1 MIMNE
6 LLGQV
11 FTGLIIDENESM
23 YLVQKNGVT
32 FRLLKE
38 EDVLHKIG
46 ESVEGFGY
54 VNQKKE
60 AVFTT
65 KIPQV
70 RIGHYAFGEVTDV
83 RRDLGVFVNIGLP
96 DKDMVVSLDE
106 MPSMKELWPKKGDQL
121 MISMR
126 VDEKDRMWGTLADE
140 AIFHS
145 LSRAGSGEMQNE
157 NKKGT
162 IYRLKVIGSYLI
174 TEDFYLGFVHPSER
188 YQEPRLGEIVEA
200 RVIGVRPDGVLNM
213 SLKPR
218 SYEMINDDAAM
229 ILTLLQ
235 RNANH
240 VLPYW
245 DKSAPE
251 EIKEAFGI
259 SKGQFKRAIGHLLKE
274 KLIEQKD
281 GEIRLKS

>member
-1 MIMNE
+1 MNE

-11 FTGLIIDENESM
+11 FIGLIIDENEKM

-32 FRLLKE
+32 FRLLKD
-38 EDVLHKIG
+38 EDETHQIG
-46 ESVEGFGY
+46 ETVEGFGY

-60 AVFTT
+60 AIFTT
-65 KIPQV
+65 KVPQV

-83 RRDLGVFVNIGLP
+83 RRDLGVFVNIGLA
-96 DKDMVVSLDE
+96 DKDIVVSLDE

-121 MISMR
+121 MISLR
-126 VDEKDRMWGTLADE
+126 IDEKDRMWGVLADE

-145 LSRAGSGEMQNE
+145 LSRSGNAEMQNE

-162 IYRLKVIGSYLI
+162 IYRLKVAGSYLI
-174 TEDFYLGFVHPSER
+174 TEDFYIGFVHPSER

-218 SYEMINDDAAM
+218 NYEMINDDAAM
-229 ILTLLQ
+229 ILTMLE
-235 RNANH
+235 RNADH
-240 VLPYW
+240 KLPYW
-245 DKSAPE
+245 DKSAPD

-274 KLIEQKD
+274 KLIVQTD
-281 GEIRLKS
+281 GEIRLKV

>member
-1 MIMNE
+1 MNE

-11 FTGLIIDENESM
+11 FTGLIIDENETM

-32 FRLLKE
+32 FHFEKKQE
-38 EDVLHKIG
+38 EVYQIG

-60 AVFTT
+60 AIFTT
-65 KIPQV
+65 DIPQV

-83 RRDLGVFVNIGLP
+83 RRDLGVFVNIGLA

-106 MPSMKELWPKKGDQL
+106 MPSMKELWPKKGDRL

-126 VDEKDRMWGTLADE
+126 VAEKDRMWGVLADE
-140 AIFHS
+140 TIFHS
-145 LSRAGSGEMQNE
+145 LSRTGNAEMQNE

-162 IYRLKVIGSYLI
+162 IYRLKVSGSFLL
-174 TEDFYLGFVHPSER
+174 TEDFYIGFIHPSER
-188 YQEPRLGEIVEA
+188 YQEPRLGEVVEA
-200 RVIGVRPDGVLNM
+200 RVIGVRPDGILNM

-218 SYEMINDDAAM
+218 GYEMINDDAAM
-229 ILTLLQ
+229 ILTMLQ
-235 RNANH
+235 RNADH
-240 VLPYW
+240 LLPYW
-245 DKSAPE
+245 DKSDPD
-251 EIKEAFGI
+251 EIKAAFGI

>member
-1 MIMNE
+1 MNE

-11 FTGLIIDENESM
+11 FTGLIIDENETM

-32 FRLLKE
+32 FHFEKKQE
-38 EDVLHKIG
+38 EVYQIG

-60 AVFTT
+60 AIFTT
-65 KIPQV
+65 AIPQV

-83 RRDLGVFVNIGLP
+83 RRDLGVFVNIGLA

-106 MPSMKELWPKKGDQL
+106 MPSMKELWPKKGDRL

-126 VDEKDRMWGTLADE
+126 VDEKDRMWGVLADE
-140 AIFHS
+140 TIFHS
-145 LSRAGSGEMQNE
+145 LSRAGNAEMQNE

-162 IYRLKVIGSYLI
+162 IYRLKVAGSFLL
-174 TEDFYLGFVHPSER
+174 TEDFYIGFIHPSER
-188 YQEPRLGEIVEA
+188 YQEPRLGEVVEA
-200 RVIGVRPDGVLNM
+200 RVIGVRPDGILNM

-218 SYEMINDDAAM
+218 GYEMINDDAAM
-229 ILTLLQ
+229 ILTMLQ
-235 RNANH
+235 RNTDH
-240 VLPYW
+240 LLPYW
-245 DKSAPE
+245 DKSDPD
-251 EIKEAFGI
+251 EIKAAFGI

>member
-1 MIMNE
+1 MNE

-11 FTGLIIDENESM
+11 FTGLIIDENDMM

-32 FRLLKE
+32 FRFLKT
-38 EDVLHKIG
+38 EDTSYKIG

-60 AVFTT
+60 AIFTT
-65 KIPQV
+65 IIPQV

-83 RRDLGVFVNIGLP
+83 RRDLGAFVNIGLP
-96 DKDMVVSLDE
+96 DKDMVVE
-106 MPSMKELWPKKGDQL
+106 MPSMKELWPKKGDRL
-121 MISMR
+121 MISLR
-126 VDEKDRMWGTLADE
+126 VDEKDRMWGVLADE

-145 LSRAGSGEMQNE
+145 LSRSGTAEMQNE

-162 IYRLKVIGSYLI
+162 IYRLKVAGSYLI
-174 TEDFYLGFVHPSER
+174 TDDFYIGFVHPSER
-188 YQEPRLGEIVEA
+188 YQEPRLGEVVEA

-229 ILTLLQ
+229 ILTMLQ
-235 RNANH
+235 RNPDH
-240 VLPYW
+240 SLPYW

-274 KLIEQKD
+274 KLIEQSE
-281 GEIRLKS
+281 GQIRLKS

>member
-1 MIMNE
+1 MMNE

-11 FTGLIIDENESM
+11 FIGLIIDENEKM

-32 FRLLKE
+32 FRLLKD
-38 EDVLHKIG
+38 EDETHQIG
-46 ESVEGFGY
+46 ETVEGFGY

-60 AVFTT
+60 AIFTT
-65 KIPQV
+65 KVPQV

-83 RRDLGVFVNIGLP
+83 RRDLGVFVNIGLA
-96 DKDMVVSLDE
+96 DKDIVVSLDE

-121 MISMR
+121 MISLR
-126 VDEKDRMWGTLADE
+126 IDEKDRMWGVLADE

-145 LSRAGSGEMQNE
+145 LSRSGNAEMQNE

-162 IYRLKVIGSYLI
+162 IYRLKVAGSYLI
-174 TEDFYLGFVHPSER
+174 TEDFYIGFVHPSER

-218 SYEMINDDAAM
+218 NYEMINDDAAM
-229 ILTLLQ
+229 ILTMLE
-235 RNANH
+235 RNADH
-240 VLPYW
+240 KLPYW
-245 DKSAPE
+245 DKSAPD

-274 KLIEQKD
+274 KLIVQTD
-281 GEIRLKS
+281 GEIRLKV

>member
-1 MIMNE
+1 MNE

-11 FTGLIIDENESM
+11 FTGLIIDENEKK

-32 FRLLKE
+32 FQLLKE
-38 EDVLHKIG
+38 EGTHEIG
-46 ESVEGFGY
+46 ETIEGFGY
-54 VNQKKE
+54 INQSKE
-60 AVFTT
+60 AIFTT
-65 KIPQV
+65 QTPQV

-83 RRDLGVFVNIGLP
+83 RRDIGVFVNIGLA

-106 MPSMKELWPKKGDQL
+106 MPSMKELWPKKGDRL
-121 MISMR
+121 MISLR
-126 VDEKDRMWGTLADE
+126 VDEKNRMWGVLADE
-140 AIFHS
+140 TIFHS
-145 LSRAGSGEMQNE
+145 LSRSGNAEMQNE

-162 IYRLKVIGSYLI
+162 VYRLKVTGSYLI
-174 TEDFYLGFVHPSER
+174 TEDFYIGFVHTSER
-188 YQEPRLGEIVEA
+188 YQEPRLGEVVEA

-229 ILTLLQ
+229 ILTMLQ
-235 RNANH
+235 RNSDH
-240 VLPYW
+240 KLPFW

-281 GEIRLKS
+281 GEIHLKS

>member
-1 MIMNE
+1 MNE

-11 FTGLIIDENESM
+11 FIGLIINENEKM

-32 FRLLKE
+32 FRLLKD
-38 EDVLHKIG
+38 EDETHQIG
-46 ESVEGFGY
+46 ETVEGFGY

-60 AVFTT
+60 AIFTT
-65 KIPQV
+65 KVPQV

-83 RRDLGVFVNIGLP
+83 RRDLGVFVNIGLA
-96 DKDMVVSLDE
+96 DKDIVVSLDE

-121 MISMR
+121 MISLR
-126 VDEKDRMWGTLADE
+126 IDEKDRMWGVLADE

-145 LSRAGSGEMQNE
+145 LSRSGNAEMQNE

-162 IYRLKVIGSYLI
+162 IYRLKVAGSYLI
-174 TEDFYLGFVHPSER
+174 TDDFYIGFVHPSER

-218 SYEMINDDAAM
+218 NYEMINDDAAM
-229 ILTLLQ
+229 ILTMLE
-235 RNANH
+235 RNADH
-240 VLPYW
+240 KLPYW
-245 DKSAPE
+245 DKSAPD

-274 KLIEQKD
+274 KLIVQTD
-281 GEIRLKS
+281 GEIRLKL